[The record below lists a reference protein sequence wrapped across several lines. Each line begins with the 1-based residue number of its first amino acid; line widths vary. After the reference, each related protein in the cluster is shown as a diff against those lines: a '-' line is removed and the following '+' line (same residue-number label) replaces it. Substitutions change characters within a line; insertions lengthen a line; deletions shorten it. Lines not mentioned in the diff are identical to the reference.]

1 MITVARGR
9 AAERTLAADLNTN
22 FENVDNDRIVLELT
36 GVVANGTFTVPAGY
50 RISYVDIVNTTAN
63 AVTGGIHL
71 GTAALGTQILN
82 AHTIGANASLSVET
96 LLKRFFAAEQI
107 VYISAHTAWN
117 SASLNIT
124 VTLDQMTDV

>member
-1 MITVARGR
+1 MLTIAKGR
-9 AAERTLAADLNTN
+9 AAERTLPDDLNTN
-22 FENVDNDRIVLELT
+22 FINVDNDRIVLTLT
-36 GVVANGTFTVPAGY
+36 GVVANSTFTVPAGY

-63 AVTGGIHL
+63 AVTGGVHL

-82 AHTIGANASLSVET
+82 AHTVGANASTSVET

>member
-1 MITVARGR
+1 MLTIARGR

-22 FENVDNDRIVLELT
+22 FENVDNDRIVLTLT
-36 GVVANGTFTVPAGY
+36 GVVANTTFTVPAGY
-50 RISYVDIVNTTAN
+50 RISYFDIVNNTAN
-63 AVTGGIHL
+63 AVTGGLHL

-82 AHTIGANASLSVET
+82 GHTVGANASTSVET

-117 SASLNIT
+117 SASLTLT
-124 VTLDQMTDV
+124 VTLDQMSDA